1 MAKWKLVRL
10 KFGRTP
16 VHFGEVGIGMEE
28 SRDRARSDTL
38 FSGWINAYARL
49 FGKDA
54 VERLLDDAFLAKSP
68 QIAMSSTFLYHQDRD
83 KYTYY
88 LPKPLAFPQSQ
99 NSDNNPLTDD
109 LVLLKEYKKRK
120 QLPLE
125 IWKKW
130 YRDRNFEKSDLTAEK
145 LKSDIQLTKTD
156 TLPKVALDRNTSASN
171 FYHTGFSWFRYES
184 DTDYAGLYF
193 LIRFEKE
200 NNTSENLLKA
210 ALYLLGE
217 EGIGGERSSG
227 AGRFE
232 VEYWGNLPQEW
243 QELVK
248 ESQDNKYYC
257 LVSLWGQEHDKK
269 LPSDW
274 SEGARYELI
283 ERGGWVGSPFSGR
296 QVKRKKVTMFA
307 EGSVF
312 KYSPQGQLVN
322 VTPDNFNRHQIY
334 RNGIALSLPIAIKS

>member
-1 MAKWKLVRL
+1 MADWKLVRL

-54 VERLLDDAFLAKSP
+54 VERLLNETFLAESP
-68 QIAMSSTFLYHQDRD
+68 QIAMSSTFLYHRNQD

-99 NSDNNPLTDD
+99 NSDNNPLSDD

-130 YRDRNFEKSDLTAEK
+130 YRDRNFEKNDLTAEK

-184 DTDYAGLYF
+184 DKDYAGLYF

-200 NNTSENLLKA
+200 NNVSENLLKA
-210 ALYLLGE
+210 AFYLLGE

-232 VEYWGNLPQEW
+232 VKYWGDLPQEW
-243 QELVK
+243 QELVNK
-248 ESQDNKYYC
+248 PQDNQYHC
-257 LVSLWGQEHDKK
+257 LMSLWWQES
-269 LPSDW
+269 LPENW
-274 SEGARYELI
+274 NHQARYELI

-296 QVKRKKVTMFA
+296 QAKRKKVRMFT

-312 KYSPQGQLVN
+312 RHSPQGQLVD
-322 VTPDNFNRHQIY
+322 VTPSDFKRHKIY
-334 RNGIALSLPIAIKS
+334 RNGIALSLPIEITSE